1 MKRRDRPVAR
11 VVLLDALDRALL
23 LDTRL
28 AYTRVWMMPGGGVK
42 PGEAFEEAAHRELW
56 EEVGIR
62 DAELS
67 PCLWTVRFSFAD
79 RDTIV
84 DQTERYFLAR
94 ASNVE
99 ISDANR
105 EDGERDEIRACRW
118 WSAADVEA
126 SEEEFRPREL
136 AALLRA
142 LARGARPTEPVS
154 ALVERGAR
162 TVPAPPT
169 APGSISSP
177 R

>member
-11 VVLLDALDRALL
+11 VLLLDPLDRALL

-28 AYTRVWMMPGGGVK
+28 VYTRVWMMPGGGVK
-42 PGEAFEEAAHRELW
+42 PGETFEEAARRELW

-62 DAELS
+62 GAELG

-79 RDTIV
+79 RDTVV
-84 DQTERYFLAR
+84 DQTERYFPAR
-94 ASNVE
+94 VAGVE
-99 ISDANR
+99 LSEANR
-105 EDGERDEIRACRW
+105 EDGERDEIGACRW

-126 SEEEFRPREL
+126 SADEFRPREL

-142 LARGARPTEPVS
+142 VAAGAHPAEPIP

-162 TVPAPPT
+162 TVPGR
-169 APGSISSP
+169 PGGE
-177 R
+177 